1 MCKEIKIKKKKKIV
15 LFPTWIFCF
24 LFFLSVTNKQTAAR
38 ESIQICQ
45 VAMTIVKLILIK
57 CPCWVGRA
65 TYSNRGP
72 QVLSGGWQES
82 QYFPSNSLKRSLN
95 CCYLECWDSKRGKP
109 YIKAHSQRSPLR
121 KTAHSP
127 GIVWSS
133 VLKDGKSYEKG
144 LDENYREECYEIK
157 RNPEIKCK
165 TFLAQ
170 DYSSSF
176 PYTTLAIHLS
186 TSHNTIKCNVIFRV
200 ICCDIA
206 FMIIIFPT
214 LNYHKDK
221 SYCNA
226 SRWFTLVFFVQ

>member
-1 MCKEIKIKKKKKIV
+1 MKCAKKSRSKEKNNFV

-24 LFFLSVTNKQTAAR
+24 LFFLSVTNKQTAAH

-57 CPCWVGRA
+57 CPFWVGRA
-65 TYSNRGP
+65 TCSNRGP

-127 GIVWSS
+127 GICLILSS
-133 VLKDGKSYEKG
+133 KRWEIIWKRAWWRLQRGMLWNK
-144 LDENYREECYEIK
+144 EESW
-157 RNPEIKCK
+157 N
-165 TFLAQ
+165 Q
-170 DYSSSF
+170 
-176 PYTTLAIHLS
+176 
-186 TSHNTIKCNVIFRV
+186 
-200 ICCDIA
+200 
-206 FMIIIFPT
+206 M
-214 LNYHKDK
+214 
-221 SYCNA
+221 
-226 SRWFTLVFFVQ
+226 